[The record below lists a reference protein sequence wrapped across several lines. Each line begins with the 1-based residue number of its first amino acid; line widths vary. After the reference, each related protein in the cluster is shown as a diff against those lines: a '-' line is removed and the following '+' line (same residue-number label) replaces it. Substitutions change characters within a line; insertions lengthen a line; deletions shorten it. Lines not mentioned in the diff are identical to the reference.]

1 MIYLPCHDFIM
12 IYTPAPK
19 RAYRRRHTARRQ
31 ASLHRGRNVA
41 FSLSTESNFSS
52 VMNLSSWL
60 QQKAFGLLVPRLQ
73 I

>member
-52 VMNLSSWL
+52 EL
-60 QQKAFGLLVPRLQ
+60 
-73 I
+73 